1 MCKNSHLRPV
11 CALMKTGR
19 PRFLSVLLLLALP
32 SHQVGIYHRS
42 LTVASALSFV
52 PVRAVASER
61 TRKFRDSPVLTSYR
75 SVRTALSVSF
85 DQNDPPHQHASR
97 GDDGEPPKKRQ
108 KGRNRPGRNRARME
122 PFDEQLW
129 KEVSRRKTA
138 GGTSEGTSAN
148 NSVVGGEAKLQPD
161 PHDPLDLPDGIPGP
175 QATVSRPGHDY
186 TTIDPTLE
194 VLFIDPAT
202 VELAPSHL
210 PELNDYKMDMKSQH
224 SSNPR
229 VGAASEGMQAEY
241 FVPMFR
247 SSANYL
253 AKYRNTSMVL
263 HIPGDLLKHDGFDRM
278 IDDVALMWL
287 LGVNLV
293 IVIGCR
299 NLNTSRLSSKGGTN
313 KTVNGIRV
321 TSWDTLRVVKEEAGF
336 ARFEVERQLARALR
350 NGSHLVE
357 RGGGGNVVSGNFF
370 SAQPIGV
377 LEGID
382 YEYTGML
389 RRVEVEKIKAAHN
402 ANDVVVLTTLGVSP
416 SGEMFSVNSEC
427 LASGVAS
434 AMIASKLVFLS
445 ETGTTLRHVDTS
457 KPFQSLRLADAKRL
471 LKYNGIQLIGNYA
484 LKYDQAKEHP
494 SGVTSVLRKIA
505 WSLPALEKGVKRAHI
520 VPPTDGGLLLELYT
534 RDGSGMLISRDLYDG
549 IRRAV
554 VEDIPGI
561 YTVIKPLIDANV
573 LVDRAVNVMEKE
585 IDSYYV
591 FIRDDLVVGCGQVKI
606 FQGKYAEIGCL
617 VVAREYRKGGRG
629 DALLGY
635 LERLCYRAG
644 VKNIFVLSTQTMQ
657 WFLERGFTE
666 VGVNALPL
674 VRQATYNYKRKSK
687 IYMKALESERALDA
701 EELMWDR

>member
-1 MCKNSHLRPV
+1 MQRNFICMPTMYKNSHLRPG
-11 CALMKTGR
+11 CELMKTGR
-19 PRFLSVLLLLALP
+19 HRFLSVLFLLALP
-32 SHQVGIYHRS
+32 SYQVGCYRRPP
-42 LTVASALSFV
+42 TVALALSFV

-61 TRKFRDSPVLTSYR
+61 TEKFWDSPVLIGSSYR
-75 SVRTALSVSF
+75 SVRTALSVSL
-85 DQNDPPHQHASR
+85 
-97 GDDGEPPKKRQ
+97 DDSEPLKERQ
-108 KGRNRPGRNRARME
+108 RGRNRARME
-122 PFDEQLW
+122 PFDEQLLA
-129 KEVSRRKTA
+129 EVSRRKTA
-138 GGTSEGTSAN
+138 DGTSEGTSAS
-148 NSVVGGEAKLQPD
+148 NSVTGGQAKLQAD
-161 PHDPLDLPDGIPGP
+161 FHDPLDLPDGIPGP
-175 QATVSRPGHDY
+175 QATVSNPAGHDY

-194 VLFIDPAT
+194 VLLIDPAT
-202 VELAPSHL
+202 VELIPSHL
-210 PELNDYKMDMKSQH
+210 PELNDYKVDMKSQH
-224 SSNPR
+224 SSNSGI
-229 VGAASEGMQAEY
+229 GAASEGMQAEY

-253 AKYRNTSMVL
+253 AKHRKTSMVL
-263 HIPGDLLKHDGFDRM
+263 HIPGDLLKHDGFGRM

-457 KPFQSLRLADAKRL
+457 KPIQSLRLADAKRL
-471 LKYNGIQLIGNYA
+471 LKYNGLQQIGNYA
-484 LKYDQAKEHP
+484 LKYDQAKKHP